1 MDALPALVSKKNID
15 LMEKY
20 NVLSPREMESRCE
33 IYLERYVKDVAVESR
48 LTLEIAKTTIFPAA
62 IKYQHQLASTALAL
76 KQLDKDA
83 LHHRARRGERTW
95 LRNWRSPF
103 RLWKRRSG
111 IMSEGSTL
119 DHAKYARDHI
129 VPAMARVREVA
140 DQLECVVSDEFWPL
154 PTYQEML
161 FIK

>member
-20 NVLSPREMESRCE
+20 HVLSKREMESRCE

-48 LTLEIAKTTIFPAA
+48 LTLEIAKTTLFPAA
-62 IKYQHQLASTALAL
+62 VKYQYQLASTALAL
-76 KQLDKDA
+76 KQLDKVPCTAVLDEVNGLVKELEDSMLVLEKA
-83 LHHRARRGERTW
+83 LEDHV
-95 LRNWRSPF
+95 
-103 RLWKRRSG
+103 
-111 IMSEGSTL
+111 EGSTL
-119 DHAKYARDHI
+119 DHARYTRDHVI
-129 VPAMARVREVA
+129 PAIARVREVA
-140 DQLECVVSDEFWPL
+140 DKLECVVSDEFWPL